1 MREQQ
6 SSRQRV
12 HFGGEVNNSAVIGI
26 SAFALGLTLG
36 SALLSST
43 ASAGDTQLE
52 SSQTLP
58 RTEGIAA
65 CADKKSG
72 ALRML
77 VSGRCTRTETRV
89 TLGGPGPAGPQG
101 PAGPEGPVGPAGPA
115 GPQGPKGD
123 VGPQGPVGSTGAT
136 GPQGPA
142 GTGCRN
148 TISIAAPSYSSE
160 WNSYTVQTSY
170 GSASFRGAST
180 WWTPYS
186 RTVCA
191 P

>member
-1 MREQQ
+1 M
-6 SSRQRV
+6 
-12 HFGGEVNNSAVIGI
+12 NNSALVGI

-36 SALLSST
+36 SAVLSNT
-43 ASAGDTQLE
+43 ASADSTWVE
-52 SSQTLP
+52 SSPSNP
-58 RTEGIAA
+58 RSEGIAA
-65 CADKKSG
+65 CANKKTG
-72 ALRML
+72 VLRML
-77 VSGRCTRTETRV
+77 VSGRCARTETPV
-89 TLGGPGPAGPQG
+89 ILGGPGPAGPQG
-101 PAGPEGPVGPAGPA
+101 PVGPEGPVGPMGPS

-123 VGPQGPVGSTGAT
+123 VGPQGPIGSTGAT

-170 GSASFRGAST
+170 GSSSFRGAST
-180 WWTPYS
+180 WWNPYS